1 MKPSRLAL
9 TTTGSVLSAVLSSLP
24 LSCCAF
30 PTTFSLLAVGG
41 LASATALMP
50 YRPYL
55 IVLTFLFLRAGFFF
69 AYWPQSEHRRPS
81 ITCAPVNSGRF
92 SGQACGQSHW
102 RQLVSSPFR
111 TFFPIFDVT

>member
-1 MKPSRLAL
+1 
-9 TTTGSVLSAVLSSLP
+9 VLSAVLSSLP

-41 LASATALMP
+41 MASATALMP

-55 IVLTFLFLRAGFFF
+55 IVLTFLFLGAGFYF

-81 ITCAPVNSGRF
+81 ITCAPVKS
-92 SGQACGQSHW
+92 
-102 RQLVSSPFR
+102 R
-111 TFFPIFDVT
+111 TLQRASLWAVTLATIGLIAFPYLLPYF